1 MKVIGKTIFLVNN
14 PEMLNV
20 NLMKKTRGG
29 GISQSLLRNSF
40 TGSSASGW
48 AGLLGRRNR
57 DPVFL
62 LQGSTVSSRFH
73 ASVHTESSFFF
84 I

>member
-1 MKVIGKTIFLVNN
+1 MIGKTIFLANN

-20 NLMKKTRGG
+20 NLIYKKIEGE
-29 GISQSLLRNSF
+29 ISHSLYGNSF
-40 TGSSASGW
+40 TVSLTSGW
-48 AGLLGRRNR
+48 AGLVGRRNR